1 MRLAPAASPPAA
13 SLLAACLL
21 AAWLIAAWP
30 AAASE
35 PRTVKPLVPGVTWT
49 HIVRTRGPLRVNVL
63 TIDRGKLRGRLRA
76 VLSNGRTA
84 GVERVSS
91 MASRLRAVAGVN
103 GGFFAAD
110 GNPVGVLGVGGRLVS
125 EPVGRR
131 PALLVPKARSSP
143 PSVAE
148 LRFAGKV
155 RVGSGRRLLDGVDR
169 TPGRVPGCGGRGGDR
184 PTEKPNEF
192 LTCTDPSELVLFD
205 RSWAARTPYGGTEVV
220 LRRGVAGAPRGSG
233 GTRVP
238 RGGLVLWGSG
248 DAARFLRGV
257 EAGSR
262 PAVDLTLR
270 SGRRSFDPADYEA
283 IVGGDPRIL
292 RPAAGTAFAGAA
304 AGRNPRTLAGVRS
317 NGALVLAVVDGR
329 RPGWSVG
336 VSLLEAARL
345 MRSLGA
351 REAVSLDSGGSSVMA
366 VGRRVVSRPSDP
378 AGERAVSDGLFV
390 LP

>member
-1 MRLAPAASPPAA
+1 
-13 SLLAACLL
+13 
-21 AAWLIAAWP
+21 
-30 AAASE
+30 
-35 PRTVKPLVPGVTWT
+35 
-49 HIVRTRGPLRVNVL
+49 LRVNVL

-91 MASRLRAVAGVN
+91 MAGRSRALAGVN

-155 RVGSGRRLLDGVDR
+155 RVGSRRRLLDGVDR

-220 LRRGVAGAPRGSG
+220 LRRGVADAPRGSG

-238 RGGLVLWGSG
+238 RGGLVLWGNG
-248 DAARFLRGV
+248 DAARFLGGV

-283 IVGGDPRIL
+283 IVGGGRRIL
-292 RPAAGTAFAGAA
+292 RPAAGTAFGAA
-304 AGRNPRTLAGVRS
+304 AGRDPRTLAGVRS
-317 NGALVLAVVDGR
+317 NGELVVAVVDGR

-336 VSLLEAARL
+336 VSLLEGARL

-390 LP
+390 MP